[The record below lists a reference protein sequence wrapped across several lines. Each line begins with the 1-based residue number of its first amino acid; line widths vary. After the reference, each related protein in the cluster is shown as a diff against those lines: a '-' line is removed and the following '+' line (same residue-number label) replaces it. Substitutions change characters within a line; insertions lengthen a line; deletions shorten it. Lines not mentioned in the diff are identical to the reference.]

1 MTEATVAVALTP
13 HPWINLTLCTAC
25 SRRPRDGAPGVADRA
40 LPEVAASSSR
50 LQHAGRRP
58 RSPGPQLRGL
68 RWANTLSGTVFDA
81 GSVGPA
87 VDRAIRGPL
96 RVADLRRPPRGIV
109 LGGGGAPRDQHQHPV
124 EEPPRP
130 STRRRHEPVRH
141 LLHEGGAA
149 PHAAVDVGA
158 ASLRLRAAEDSESH
172 PRHFLSR
179 RGPGPAAITLHAK
192 GRTLRSFPVCATPGG
207 ASMNE
212 WTAGV

>member
-25 SRRPRDGAPGVADRA
+25 SRRTRDGAPGVAERA

-68 RWANTLSGTVFDA
+68 RWANTLSGTIFDA

-141 LLHEGGAA
+141 LLHEAA
-149 PHAAVDVGA
+149 PHPTPLSTSGP
-158 ASLRLRAAEDSESH
+158 
-172 PRHFLSR
+172 PRFACALPKIPNPILITSCLAG
-179 RGPGPAAITLHAK
+179 GPGPRRSRYTRRV
-192 GRTLRSFPVCATPGG
+192 GRSGVFQSVLRREGPA
-207 ASMNE
+207 
-212 WTAGV
+212 